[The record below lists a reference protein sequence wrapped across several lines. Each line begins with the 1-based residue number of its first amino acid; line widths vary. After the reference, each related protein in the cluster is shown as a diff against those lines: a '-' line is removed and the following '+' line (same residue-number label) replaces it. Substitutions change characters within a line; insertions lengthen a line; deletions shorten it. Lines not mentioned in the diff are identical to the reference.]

1 MLPLRLSPTFTSIV
15 AVAAVCLCLVASG
28 DASFAATPLESV
40 TIQHSV
46 LVDQQVLDLE
56 LEPGS
61 GSPEVGQSQAM
72 TLAAS
77 YLAGSAQATSV
88 QSRYVLLT
96 FRDADGKVVGGI
108 QARPAWL
115 VTFRGVSYVP
125 GSSSASVCSCAA
137 VYQRPST
144 VVTLDARTG
153 ALITLLGA
161 DN

>member
-1 MLPLRLSPTFTSIV
+1 MLRLGSAVAGVVTVV
-15 AVAAVCLCLVASG
+15 AVAFCVVASG
-28 DASFAATPLESV
+28 DAGFAAAQTGPV
-40 TIQHSV
+40 ATQQSV
-46 LVDQQVLDLE
+46 LVDQQVLAMD
-56 LEPGS
+56 LEPGD
-61 GSPEVGQSQAM
+61 GSPEVSQRQAM

-77 YLAGSAQATSV
+77 YLTGSARATSV

-96 FRDADGKVVGGI
+96 FRDADGKIAGGV

-115 VTFRGVSYVP
+115 VTFRGVGYVP

>member
-1 MLPLRLSPTFTSIV
+1 MSRLGSAIAGIVIIV
-15 AVAAVCLCLVASG
+15 AAGLCVVASG
-28 DASFAATPLESV
+28 DAGFAATEPGPV
-40 TIQHSV
+40 AIRQSV
-46 LVDQQVLDLE
+46 LVDQQELDME
-56 LEPGS
+56 VKPGD
-61 GSPEVGQSQAM
+61 GSPEVSQHRAM

-77 YLAGSAQATSV
+77 YLAGSTQATSV

-96 FRDADGKVVGGI
+96 FRDADGKIAGGV
-108 QARPAWL
+108 QDRPAWL
-115 VTFRGVSYVP
+115 VTFRGVDYVP
-125 GSSSASVCSCAA
+125 SSSSASVCSCAA